1 MASSEGIHISLGE
14 VSKTAG
20 DIRNINKNLTDRLQE
35 IKKQM
40 DDLSQTWQSDAS
52 NTIRERFNSLVPKF
66 DNYREIV
73 ESYAKF
79 LDNTV
84 ANYNA
89 VETQIANNASAF
101 K

>member
-1 MASSEGIHISLGE
+1 MSVEGIHISLDQ

-20 DIRNINKNLTDRLQE
+20 TVRTINTSLDSRLQD

-40 DDLSQTWQSDAS
+40 NDLAQTWQSDAS
-52 NTIRERFNSLVPKF
+52 NTVRERFNALLPKF
-66 DNYREIV
+66 ENYKSII

-79 LDNTV
+79 LDSTV
-84 ANYNA
+84 TNYNA
-89 VETQIANNASAF
+89 VETHINSNASSF